1 MTNPTTAS
9 HPRRLGRSILAI
21 FLGFITVVV
30 LSLGTD
36 EVFHLLRVYPPWS
49 QPMNDPGL
57 NLLALSYRIIYTV
70 LGSYIAARL
79 AEAMHD
85 SAIRVS
91 LAARLDGLDPDGLR
105 SVVDMLRDRMGPGII
120 CLGSAVDGKVNLI
133 AAVSKALSAKY
144 PAGKLIQEIAKQVG
158 GGGGGRPDLAQAGG
172 KDPSKLDA
180 ALALVPGWVERV
192 ARG

>member
-36 EVFHLLRVYPPWS
+36 EVFHLLRVYPPWG

-57 NLLALSYRIIYTV
+57 NLLALSYRIIYTI

-79 AEAMHD
+79 APSSPMLHAWVLGVIGFVIGTAG
-85 SAIRVS
+85 AI
-91 LAARLDGLDPDGLR
+91 AT
-105 SVVDMLRDRMGPGII
+105 
-120 CLGSAVDGKVNLI
+120 
-133 AAVSKALSAKY
+133 
-144 PAGKLIQEIAKQVG
+144 
-158 GGGGGRPDLAQAGG
+158 
-172 KDPSKLDA
+172 
-180 ALALVPGWVERV
+180 
-192 ARG
+192 